1 MKKIA
6 LIVLVAILALTVVGF
21 ASCGII
27 EKVENA
33 VIYPDTYSITYEIT
47 TADGLIYTLTKSVDE
62 NGNLYFKSIDTEKLF
77 INNAGTYTLYEKN
90 ESGDFAAKDGA
101 KYTRKAA
108 EAEISAFDEY
118 SHRSTDQLIPTAA
131 KSGTATVAGRSADV
145 YKIGVNLLAVSFY
158 HVYNID
164 TETGVCLGIS
174 VDNTVFGN
182 AVEADGESFICT
194 EFITE
199 SVEDLSLK
207 LAK

>member
-6 LIVLVAILALTVVGF
+6 LIVLAAILALTVAGF

-33 VIYPDTYSITYEIT
+33 VTYPDTYSITYEIT
-47 TADGLIYTLTKSVDE
+47 TADGLIHTLTKSVDE
-62 NGNLYFKSIDTEKLF
+62 NGNLYFKSIDSEKLF

-90 ESGDFAAKDGA
+90 ESGAFAAKDGA

-108 EAEISAFDEY
+108 EAEMSAFDEY
-118 SHRSTDQLIPTAA
+118 SHRSTDQFIPTAS
-131 KSGTATVAGRSADV
+131 KSGTDTVAGRTADV

-158 HVYNID
+158 HVYSVD
-164 TETGVCLGIS
+164 TETGICLGIS
-174 VDNTVFGN
+174 VDNTVFGGN
-182 AVEADGESFICT
+182 AETNEETFICT

-199 SVEDLSLK
+199 GVSDLSLK
-207 LAK
+207 LAE